1 MTEEKSEY
9 TFVSTFTENFY
20 ELLVLVLEIP
30 RLAEIDADLKYS
42 SRPTTGSRAMIRSH
56 AIFLEESPSSK
67 MITTTV
73 PIISNTRKT
82 EKITPST
89 VIVKAY

>member
-20 ELLVLVLEIP
+20 ELLVLVLEIQDWRKLMP
-30 RLAEIDADLKYS
+30 IMKYS
-42 SRPTTGSRAMIRSH
+42 SRPKTGSRAIIRSH

-82 EKITPST
+82 EKIIPST